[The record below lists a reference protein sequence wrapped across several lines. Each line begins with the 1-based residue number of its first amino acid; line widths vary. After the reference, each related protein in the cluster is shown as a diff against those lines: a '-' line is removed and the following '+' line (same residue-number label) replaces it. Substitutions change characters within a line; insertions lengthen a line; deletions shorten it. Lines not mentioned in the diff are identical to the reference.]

1 MQKKSKMPTAYTV
14 LFIIIIIVAILTW
27 VIPSGQ
33 YNYIENEKSQLQPI
47 SDTYHRVEP
56 NRQGL
61 FDIVM
66 APFKGFYD
74 AIEIC
79 LFILMVGGFLGIVME
94 TGAICSS
101 ISNIVTK
108 LKGKEKYLIPILM
121 CLFGLGGTTFGM
133 AEETIAFYP
142 LIIPVFIAAGYD
154 TITAV
159 SVILLGSGV
168 GVLASTINPFAT
180 GIASGFAGIS
190 IGNGLLVRIVQLI
203 VSEIIAVIFVMK
215 YARKVKT
222 NPEKSIV
229 SDMYES
235 NKLQFTLKSK
245 NRQSNSYNTRKRII
259 IYIFIF
265 TFLIMIYSVI
275 PFNDLGITF
284 LPTLGWF
291 FKELSALFFI
301 SGIIIGVIAKLNE
314 KEIVNKFIAGSQEL
328 LGVVFIIGI
337 SRGITFIMNEGLITD
352 TILNYGEQTLSGAG
366 KIPFIILTYLFYIPL
381 SVLIPST
388 SGLATVSM
396 PIMAPLGNFAGIT
409 KDMIVTAYQSA
420 SGIINL
426 ITPTSAVVM
435 GGLAIAKIPY
445 NKWLKFTLKIVGILF
460 LTTILVL
467 IIAVTI

>member
-1 MQKKSKMPTAYTV
+1 MKKKSEMPTAYTV
-14 LFIIIIIVAILTW
+14 LFLIIVVVAILTW

-33 YNYIENEKSQLQPI
+33 YNYIENEQNQLQPI
-47 SDTYHRVEP
+47 SGTYHRVEP
-56 NRQGL
+56 NRQGIV
-61 FDIVM
+61 DIIM

-94 TGAICSS
+94 TGAICSG
-101 ISNIVTK
+101 ISNIVIR

-168 GVLASTINPFAT
+168 GVLSSTINPFAT

-190 IGNGLLVRIVQLI
+190 IGNGLLVRITQLI
-203 VSEIIAVIFVMK
+203 ISEIIAIIFVMK
-215 YARKVKT
+215 YAKKIKKD
-222 NPEKSIV
+222 PSKSIV
-229 SDMYES
+229 FDMYES
-235 NKLQFTLKSK
+235 NKQQFTLKSR
-245 NRQSNSYNTRKRII
+245 NTQSNNYNIQKRLT
-259 IYIFIF
+259 IYIFML
-265 TFLIMIYSVI
+265 TFIIMIYSVI
-275 PFNDLGITF
+275 PFNELDITF

-301 SGIIIGVIAKLNE
+301 SGIIIGMVARLNE
-314 KEIVNKFIAGSQEL
+314 KEIVNKFISGSQDL

-337 SRGITFIMNEGLITD
+337 SRGITSIMNEGLITD
-352 TILNYGEQTLSGAG
+352 TILNYGEQTLSGSG

-381 SVLIPST
+381 SILIPST

-409 KDMIVTAYQSA
+409 KDMIITAYQSA

-435 GGLAIAKIPY
+435 GSLAIAKIPY
-445 NKWLKFTLKIVGILF
+445 NKWLKFTLRLIGLLF
-460 LTTILVL
+460 LITLLIL
-467 IIAVTI
+467 IIAVSI